1 MNIEKILLNLAI
13 RFESFYQKWMVDD
26 EPFDASWMDP
36 KKWRA
41 TKTQ

>member
-13 RFESFYQKWMVDD
+13 RFESFYQKWISDD
-26 EPFDASWMDP
+26 ENFDATWMDP

-41 TKTQ
+41 AKTS